1 MKHVSLLLGL
11 TLIALSGCAGNNE
24 STTISTPQSLQ
35 SLSITKTTGN
45 SSSTVTNSST
55 EGETPAA
62 SDSSAESD
70 LTQTTE
76 KTFATQQ
83 EFVDYM
89 YEKVTALED
98 TISLLDSNLTQV
110 YSVVGTD
117 AEAAQLSIRENLLN
131 QTTNEM
137 NTIEALPRPTEE
149 VATLQEYVVKAYD
162 YNIQY
167 KTAEYEIFQA
177 ETLEERQTLLDSNAE
192 VERQAQNY
200 LTLAWSE
207 IDRLSETSYDRK

>member
-55 EGETPAA
+55 EGETSDA
-62 SDSSAESD
+62 SDSSAESNS
-70 LTQTTE
+70 TQSSK

-137 NTIEALPRPTEE
+137 NTIEALLRPTEE
-149 VATLQEYVVKAYD
+149 VATLQDYVVKAYD

-177 ETLEERQTLLDSNAE
+177 ETLEDRQTLLDSNAE

>member
-70 LTQTTE
+70 STQSSK

>member
-1 MKHVSLLLGL
+1 MKRVSLLLGL

-70 LTQTTE
+70 STQSSK

>member
-55 EGETPAA
+55 EGETSDA
-62 SDSSAESD
+62 SDSSAESNS
-70 LTQTTE
+70 TQTTE

-89 YEKVTALED
+89 YEKVTTLED

-137 NTIEALPRPTEE
+137 NTIEALLRPTEE

>member
-1 MKHVSLLLGL
+1 MKRVSLLLGL

-35 SLSITKTTGN
+35 SLSITKTTEN
-45 SSSTVTNSST
+45 SSSTVMNSST
-55 EGETPAA
+55 EGETSDA
-62 SDSSAESD
+62 SDSSAESNS
-70 LTQTTE
+70 TQTTE

-137 NTIEALPRPTEE
+137 NTIEALLRPTEE
-149 VATLQEYVVKAYD
+149 VATLQDYVVKAYD

-177 ETLEERQTLLDSNAE
+177 ETLEDRQTLLDSNAE

>member
-55 EGETPAA
+55 EGETSDA
-62 SDSSAESD
+62 SDSSAESNS
-70 LTQTTE
+70 TQTTE

-137 NTIEALPRPTEE
+137 NTIEALLRPTEE
-149 VATLQEYVVKAYD
+149 VATLQDYVVKAYD

-177 ETLEERQTLLDSNAE
+177 ETLEDRQTLLDSNAE

>member
-1 MKHVSLLLGL
+1 MKRVSLLLGL

-45 SSSTVTNSST
+45 SSSTVTNPST
-55 EGETPAA
+55 EGETSDA

-70 LTQTTE
+70 STQSSK

-117 AEAAQLSIRENLLN
+117 TEAAQLSIRENLLN

-149 VATLQEYVVKAYD
+149 VATLQEYVVNAYD

>member
-55 EGETPAA
+55 EGETSDA
-62 SDSSAESD
+62 SDSSAESN

>member
-1 MKHVSLLLGL
+1 MKRVSLLLGL

-55 EGETPAA
+55 EGETSDA
-62 SDSSAESD
+62 SDSSAESNS
-70 LTQTTE
+70 TQTTE

-137 NTIEALPRPTEE
+137 NTIEALLRPTEE

>member
-55 EGETPAA
+55 EGETSDA
-62 SDSSAESD
+62 SDSSAESNS
-70 LTQTTE
+70 TQTTE

-137 NTIEALPRPTEE
+137 NTIEALLRPTEE

-177 ETLEERQTLLDSNAE
+177 ETLEDRQTLLDSNAE

>member
-1 MKHVSLLLGL
+1 MKRVPLLLGFAL
-11 TLIALSGCAGNNE
+11 FTLSGCAGNQE

-35 SLSITKTTGN
+35 SLSIATTTTEPN
-45 SSSTVTNSST
+45 EVTDSSTTLESS
-55 EGETPAA
+55 
-62 SDSSAESD
+62 ESD
-70 LTQTTE
+70 ELQTAK
-76 KTFATQQ
+76 KTFSTQQ

-98 TISLLDSNLTQV
+98 TLSLLDSNLTQV
-110 YSVVGTD
+110 FSDIGTD
-117 AEAAQLSIRENLLN
+117 AETAQLSIRENLLN

-137 NTIEALPRPTEE
+137 NTIEALSRPNEE
-149 VATLQEYVVKAYD
+149 VSTLQDYVVKAYD

-167 KTAEYEIFQA
+167 KSAEYEIFKA
-177 ETLEERQTLLDSNAE
+177 ATLEDRQTLLDTNAE
-192 VERQAQNY
+192 IERLAQNY

>member
-1 MKHVSLLLGL
+1 MKRVSLLLGL

-55 EGETPAA
+55 EGETSDA
-62 SDSSAESD
+62 SDSSAESNS
-70 LTQTTE
+70 TQTTE

-117 AEAAQLSIRENLLN
+117 TEAAQLSIRENLLN

-149 VATLQEYVVKAYD
+149 VATLQEYVVNAYD

>member
-1 MKHVSLLLGL
+1 MKRVSLLLGL
-11 TLIALSGCAGNNE
+11 TLIALSGCASNNE

-55 EGETPAA
+55 EGETSDA
-62 SDSSAESD
+62 SDSSAESNS
-70 LTQTTE
+70 TQTTE

-137 NTIEALPRPTEE
+137 NTIEALLRPTEE

-177 ETLEERQTLLDSNAE
+177 ETLEDRQTLLDSNAE

>member
-1 MKHVSLLLGL
+1 MKRVSLLLGL

-55 EGETPAA
+55 EGETPDA

-70 LTQTTE
+70 STQSSK

>member
-1 MKHVSLLLGL
+1 MKRVSLLLGL

-45 SSSTVTNSST
+45 SSSTVTNPST
-55 EGETPAA
+55 EGETPDA

-70 LTQTTE
+70 STQSSK

-83 EFVDYM
+83 EFVEYM

-177 ETLEERQTLLDSNAE
+177 ETLEERQTLLDSNTE

>member
-1 MKHVSLLLGL
+1 MKRVSLLLGL

-55 EGETPAA
+55 EGETSDA
-62 SDSSAESD
+62 SDSSAESNS
-70 LTQTTE
+70 TQTTE

-137 NTIEALPRPTEE
+137 NTIEALLRPTEE
-149 VATLQEYVVKAYD
+149 VATLQDYVVKAYD

-177 ETLEERQTLLDSNAE
+177 ETLEDRQTLLDSNAE

>member
-1 MKHVSLLLGL
+1 MKRVSLLLGL

-45 SSSTVTNSST
+45 SSSTVTNPST
-55 EGETPAA
+55 EGETSDA

-70 LTQTTE
+70 STQSSK

>member
-45 SSSTVTNSST
+45 SSSTVTNPST
-55 EGETPAA
+55 EGETSDA

-70 LTQTTE
+70 STQSSK

-137 NTIEALPRPTEE
+137 NTIEALLRPTEE

>member
-1 MKHVSLLLGL
+1 MKRVSLLLGL

-45 SSSTVTNSST
+45 SSSTVMNSST
-55 EGETPAA
+55 EGETSDA
-62 SDSSAESD
+62 SDSSAESNS
-70 LTQTTE
+70 TQTTE

-137 NTIEALPRPTEE
+137 NTIEALLRPTEE

>member
-1 MKHVSLLLGL
+1 MKRVSLLLGL

-55 EGETPAA
+55 EGETSDA
-62 SDSSAESD
+62 SDSSAESNS
-70 LTQTTE
+70 TQTTE

-149 VATLQEYVVKAYD
+149 VATLQEYVVNAYD

>member
-35 SLSITKTTGN
+35 SLSITKPTGN

-55 EGETPAA
+55 EGETSDA
-62 SDSSAESD
+62 SDSSAESNS
-70 LTQTTE
+70 TQTTE

-137 NTIEALPRPTEE
+137 NTIEALLRPTEE
-149 VATLQEYVVKAYD
+149 VATLQDYVVKAYD

-177 ETLEERQTLLDSNAE
+177 ETLEDRQTLLDSNAE

>member
-55 EGETPAA
+55 EGETSDA
-62 SDSSAESD
+62 SDSSAEADS
-70 LTQTTE
+70 TQSSK

-137 NTIEALPRPTEE
+137 NTIEALLRPTEE

>member
-1 MKHVSLLLGL
+1 MKPVSLLLGL

-55 EGETPAA
+55 EGETSDA
-62 SDSSAESD
+62 SDSSAESNS
-70 LTQTTE
+70 TQTTE

-137 NTIEALPRPTEE
+137 NTIEALLRPTEE

-177 ETLEERQTLLDSNAE
+177 ETLEERQTLL
-192 VERQAQNY
+192 V
-200 LTLAWSE
+200 
-207 IDRLSETSYDRK
+207 K

>member
-1 MKHVSLLLGL
+1 MKRVSLLLGL

-45 SSSTVTNSST
+45 SSSTVTNPST
-55 EGETPAA
+55 EGETSDA